1 MRVASSARSEWTL
14 AFDAAMKL
22 EPVAAL
28 EVLSHGLEI
37 SLEEA
42 RGVKSEELLE
52 RMTRIESGM
61 TPSLVSTLEGKR
73 ALARSEQLRAEDAIE
88 RGDVA
93 LATRLASSA
102 EQTLADDP
110 SALASETRA
119 RALLLLGR
127 YAQSA
132 SQIEDVEQR
141 LEELWAR
148 QLDALEKRLFSTR
161 DYEAPIAVA
170 RALAEIRYLRGDA
183 DGSRAVFSA
192 LMLSGVS
199 PTKSYLKI
207 ACEQGQ
213 HDIIAGDFE
222 RGRKALAQCVA
233 LNDGSDI
240 VYRAKVLDALI
251 QSAPAERKRGLQ
263 RLLDP
268 RDARQKER
276 MKMLLELG
284 AATEQSKSASFERA
298 LGRARKLYSESSS
311 ASGEERASAGVE
323 VVERLLERGELEDAE
338 AQLATL
344 KPLLYELGQ
353 EYPVDYVRLNTA
365 LRFARL
371 DVVQSHY
378 YMERA
383 SVEFP
388 QGLEPERQVKLDI
401 LRAYH
406 AVALGQWTRAR
417 ALLGDAHSLAAQEGL
432 GELQAL
438 SSHIANRFQL
448 KL

>member
-1 MRVASSARSEWTL
+1 
-14 AFDAAMKL
+14 
-22 EPVAAL
+22 
-28 EVLSHGLEI
+28 
-37 SLEEA
+37 
-42 RGVKSEELLE
+42 
-52 RMTRIESGM
+52 
-61 TPSLVSTLEGKR
+61 
-73 ALARSEQLRAEDAIE
+73 
-88 RGDVA
+88 
-93 LATRLASSA
+93 
-102 EQTLADDP
+102 
-110 SALASETRA
+110 
-119 RALLLLGR
+119 
-127 YAQSA
+127 
-132 SQIEDVEQR
+132 
-141 LEELWAR
+141 
-148 QLDALEKRLFSTR
+148 
-161 DYEAPIAVA
+161 
-170 RALAEIRYLRGDA
+170 
-183 DGSRAVFSA
+183 
-192 LMLSGVS
+192 
-199 PTKSYLKI
+199 
-207 ACEQGQ
+207 
-213 HDIIAGDFE
+213 
-222 RGRKALAQCVA
+222 
-233 LNDGSDI
+233 
-240 VYRAKVLDALI
+240 
-251 QSAPAERKRGLQ
+251 
-263 RLLDP
+263 
-268 RDARQKER
+268 
-276 MKMLLELG
+276 MLLELG